1 MEDFQV
7 AVHAFAGAACIGG
20 VPDAHMVDAM
30 TISGQKK
37 IHMIR
42 RIQMNRHE
50 QHGAT
55 GINKGNRLIG
65 AEEEDYIQSITANDL
80 KNTLDAKLL
89 NVWIVVLQCIRM
101 DT

>member
-42 RIQMNRHE
+42 RIQIGRHE
-50 QHGAT
+50 HYGET
-55 GINKGNRLIG
+55 GINQENKRIG
-65 AEEEDYIQSITANDL
+65 VVVAHSIQNITVIDSLSI
-80 KNTLDAKLL
+80 K
-89 NVWIVVLQCIRM
+89 VQP
-101 DT
+101 